1 MSVMTQRLL
10 HEIESAAEP
19 VRAEVLDF
27 ILFVKAKGG
36 NAGEP
41 GMARIQ
47 RTAGCAGA
55 MLAWARP
62 GRGVDTG
69 GGSPCG
75 VTDAG
80 LL

>member
-41 GMARIQ
+41 GLARIQ
-47 RTAGCAGA
+47 RTDGVCGGEACVGDTRIAVW
-55 MLAWARP
+55 MLEEAR
-62 GRGVDTG
+62 RGG
-69 GGSPCG
+69 W
-75 VTDAG
+75 
-80 LL
+80 